1 MARVKAER
9 VRRGYIYSSASKE
22 PLGEGVPGDS
32 GYMSGDSGTLGF
44 QTLNRARTL
53 RATGSGVSGPIPGVS
68 GYGRGKIPV
77 FAPLSCF
84 VAHKCLSRF
93 S

>member
-1 MARVKAER
+1 MEGVYILFSLKRAVG
-9 VRRGYIYSSASKE
+9 RRGTRRLRVYS
-22 PLGEGVPGDS
+22 
-32 GYMSGDSGTLGF
+32 LGF

-68 GYGRGKIPV
+68 GYGRGKTPV
-77 FAPLSCF
+77 FALLSCF

>member
-1 MARVKAER
+1 MEGVYILFSLKRAVG
-9 VRRGYIYSSASKE
+9 RRGTRRLRVYARILQA
-22 PLGEGVPGDS
+22 
-32 GYMSGDSGTLGF
+32 TLGF
-44 QTLNRARTL
+44 LTLNRARIL

-68 GYGRGKIPV
+68 GYGRGKTPV